1 MNVSRTNNCIK
12 GKASLD
18 CRATKKQIS
27 VGQVSHGEL
36 GYIHKIPIDLLW
48 EFPSQNKNTCRA
60 AQKEF
65 VILETIR
72 GLVPKCVPQLSVGSL
87 TETLIKDV
95 FERRKSTG
103 SGSFSFMGSGLA
115 QIFGQTISMRVKT
128 LCQTNL
134 LASSHIIKEDASLPV
149 DVRRSKTPS
158 LLTNNRPLPSSK
170 KPYFQNEAKCTTF
183 LVKMS
188 FICMRMKNLLHI
200 KG

>member
-1 MNVSRTNNCIK
+1 MDQVNVNRTNNCIK

-18 CRATKKQIS
+18 CSATKKQIS

-72 GLVPKCVPQLSVGSL
+72 GLVPKCVPQLSLGSL
-87 TETLIKDV
+87 PETLSKDV

-115 QIFGQTISMRVKT
+115 QIFGQIVSMRVKT
-128 LCQTNL
+128 LSNTNL
-134 LASSHIIKEDASLPV
+134 VASSHMKKEEASLPV
-149 DVRRSKTPS
+149 DIRRSKTPF
-158 LLTNNRPLPSSK
+158 LLTNKPSLSK
-170 KPYFQNEAKCTTF
+170 
-183 LVKMS
+183 
-188 FICMRMKNLLHI
+188 
-200 KG
+200 

>member
-1 MNVSRTNNCIK
+1 MRGSSECQQNKQLHKR
-12 GKASLD
+12 KASLD
-18 CRATKKQIS
+18 CPATKKQIS

-72 GLVPKCVPQLSVGSL
+72 GLVPKCVPQLSLGSL
-87 TETLIKDV
+87 PETLSKDV

-115 QIFGQTISMRVKT
+115 QIFGQIVSMRVKT
-128 LCQTNL
+128 LSNTNL
-134 LASSHIIKEDASLPV
+134 VASSHMIEEEASLPV
-149 DVRRSKTPS
+149 DIRRSKTPF
-158 LLTNNRPLPSSK
+158 LLTNKPSLSK
-170 KPYFQNEAKCTTF
+170 WGQVHNLSCENEF
-183 LVKMS
+183 Y
-188 FICMRMKNLLHI
+188 LHENE
-200 KG
+200 KSSSYQRLST